1 MSIVCQ
7 VTNSLSS
14 DLPPAGSG
22 RSRGNVRRG
31 ADKRERLVAAARRVM
46 YEQGVETT
54 TLAHIAAAADVPLGN
69 VYYYFKT
76 KDALVSAVIESYRQS
91 YGVVS
96 AELAKHDSPVGRL
109 KALVQFLTSRRDQLA
124 TYGCPIGSLN
134 SELDKREDAL
144 RSDAATILAGLIDW
158 PRCSSGR
165 WVERTRGSWRWRDR
179 CLRGNRPA
187 RRQAAGP
194 KPDQC
199 RSRPPAALDRL
210 PQSAAV
216 RKTPAGRD
224 HRVVGQRL
232 PLAYLRPPSI
242 GIGFDTAPKRRLRVR
257 SAG

>member
-1 MSIVCQ
+1 

-14 DLPPAGSG
+14 ELPPAGPGGSG
-22 RSRGNVRRG
+22 GNVRRG

-76 KDALVSAVIESYRQS
+76 KDALVSAVIESYRRS

-96 AELAKHDSPVGRL
+96 TELAQQESPAGRL

-134 SELDKREDAL
+134 SELDKRKDAL

-158 PRCSSGR
+158 AEVQFRAMGR
-165 WVERTRGSWRWRDR
+165 AD
-179 CLRGNRPA
+179 A
-187 RRQAAGP
+187 RELAVALIAAYEGIALL
-194 KPDQC
+194 
-199 RSRPPAALDRL
+199 AATLQDPSLISTEGDRL
-210 PQSAAV
+210 LRWIDSLHQ
-216 RKTPAGRD
+216 
-224 HRVVGQRL
+224 L
-232 PLAYLRPPSI
+232 PSGNPPRAETT
-242 GIGFDTAPKRRLRVR
+242 G
-257 SAG
+257 